1 MACFMGVHI
10 PMYDKTVTV
19 FNRVQNKRLG
29 DMWYPTILHNCNVN
43 LDRANAIAKYGE
55 ESQDVCVLNV
65 KLPCEKPY
73 LPPKEWQRTDN
84 KTGNVTFTP
93 GDETFDF
100 FFVGD
105 WETETPVTDDDYD
118 SGFYSFMNS
127 HYDHVYAVNTVNGPF
142 TVIPHL
148 EVTGR

>member
-1 MACFMGVHI
+1 MGVHI

-65 KLPCEKPY
+65 RLPCEKPY
-73 LPPKEWQRTDN
+73 LPPKEWQRTSD
-84 KTGNVTFTP
+84 KAANVTFTP

-105 WETETPVTDDDYD
+105 WETETPVSDDDYHEA
-118 SGFYSFMNS
+118 GFYSFMNS

-142 TVIPHL
+142 TVIRHL